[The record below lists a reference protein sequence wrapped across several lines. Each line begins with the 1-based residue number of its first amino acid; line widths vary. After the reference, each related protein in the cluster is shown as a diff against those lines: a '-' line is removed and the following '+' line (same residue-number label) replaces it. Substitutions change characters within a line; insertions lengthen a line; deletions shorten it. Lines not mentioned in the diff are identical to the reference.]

1 MKKHLFIIYASLLF
15 LLLLMLVPR
24 PYIRALRHSLMK
36 PNMWLW
42 VRMSKI
48 HQRLQ
53 RELWQEGNGD
63 SHD

>member
-1 MKKHLFIIYASLLF
+1 MKKHLFFLYGGLIILLF
-15 LLLLMLVPR
+15 LILVPR
-24 PYIRALRHSLMK
+24 PHIRAIRHSLMK

-48 HQRLQ
+48 HQRIQ
-53 RELWQEGNGD
+53 RGLWQEGNGD